1 MTSLRDWKF
10 ISLFLNKS
18 TNRQN
23 PYICLVITTRLEKQ
37 QKEVSSQTLKFSIIN
52 YIGAAI
58 GIVSTL
64 FIYPNDKEFLG
75 IIRYIFDGAQILMAF
90 FVFGTSQSLVNYFP
104 RFKESPEKRNVF
116 FSTTLLIVLVNSVL
130 FSAAFLLLANSL
142 SGVLPDFHAF
152 DYIGYSIIV
161 GVAFAIMDVCK
172 RQASNYKKIAIP
184 TVLERFSIKIFF
196 PAIFLLYLGNI
207 ITLETGKIIYV
218 ICFVI
223 IMIIAL
229 WYVKKVAN
237 IKFIFSPKKVFN
249 RAFRKEYIPYSL
261 FAFFS
266 ILGSLLAFKIDGI
279 MVPNLIEEGNAMTAN
294 GTYSIGVVL
303 AATLAIPAI
312 GLYTIYSPIITE
324 YIAKDDI
331 VSLGKKY
338 QEVSKLLFAV
348 GGFLLCCIFLGVN
361 DLFSILPTREN
372 LLDTIPVILILSFNV
387 VIDMTTSFNSHIL
400 LYSKYYRFNMVAI
413 AILVVLNIALNIYF
427 IKHLQLGIEG
437 AAYATLTSMTL
448 YNTVKLIFIY
458 SKYNIQPFTQ
468 KHLWLLLSFVAT
480 VGLLSNIPTTSFIIL
495 DIILKVGT
503 CMLVNG
509 IVIYKLRMIPAANDW
524 IAERF

>member
-1 MTSLRDWKF
+1 M
-10 ISLFLNKS
+10 
-18 TNRQN
+18 
-23 PYICLVITTRLEKQ
+23 EKH

-52 YIGAAI
+52 YVGAAI

-104 RFKESPEKRNVF
+104 RFKEIAEQRNIF
-116 FSTTLLIVLVNSVL
+116 FSTTLLIVIINSIL
-130 FSAAFLLLANSL
+130 FSIVFLLLANSL
-142 SGVLPDFHAF
+142 SGMLSDFHAF
-152 DYIGYSIIV
+152 DYIGYSIVV
-161 GVAFAIMDVCK
+161 GFSFAIMDVCK

-196 PAIFLLYLGNI
+196 PTIFLLYLSNI
-207 ITLETGKIIYV
+207 ITVETGKLIYV
-218 ICFVI
+218 FCFVI
-223 IMIIAL
+223 IMLIAL
-229 WYVKKVAN
+229 WYATKVAKIQFN
-237 IKFIFSPKKVFN
+237 FKVSKVFH
-249 RAFRKEYIPYSL
+249 RSFRVEYTKYSL

-279 MVPNLIEEGNAMTAN
+279 MVPNLIEETNAMTAN

-331 VSLGKKY
+331 TSLGKKY

-348 GGFLLCCIFLGVN
+348 GGFLLCCIFLGVD

-372 LLDTIPVILILSFNV
+372 LIDTIPVILILSFNV

-413 AILVVLNIALNIYF
+413 AILVVLNISLNIYF
-427 IKHLQLGIEG
+427 IKYLNLGIEG
-437 AAYATLTSMTL
+437 AAYATLISMSL

-458 SKYNIQPFTQ
+458 GKYKIQPFTQ
-468 KHLWLLLSFVAT
+468 KHLWLLLSFAVST
-480 VGLLSNIPTTSFIIL
+480 SVLYVVPSTTYTIL
-495 DIILKVGT
+495 DIIIKVGT
-503 CMLVNG
+503 FMILNG
-509 IVIYKLRMIPAANDW
+509 IMIYKLRMIPAANDW
-524 IAERF
+524 IAEKIGGK

>member
-1 MTSLRDWKF
+1 M
-10 ISLFLNKS
+10 
-18 TNRQN
+18 
-23 PYICLVITTRLEKQ
+23 PRLEKH

-52 YIGAAI
+52 YVGAAI

-104 RFKESPEKRNVF
+104 RFKESAEKRNAF
-116 FSTTLLIVLVNSVL
+116 FSTTLLIVMINGIL
-130 FSAAFLLLANSL
+130 FSVIFLLLANSL
-142 SGVLPDFHAF
+142 STVLTDFHVF
-152 DYIGYSIIV
+152 DYIGYSVIV

-184 TVLERFSIKIFF
+184 TLLERFSIKIFF
-196 PAIFLLYLGNI
+196 PAIFLLYLGNL
-207 ITLETGKIIYV
+207 ITVETGKIIYV
-218 ICFVI
+218 LCFVI
-223 IMIIAL
+223 IMLIAL

-237 IKFIFSPKKVFN
+237 IQFNFKSKKVFH
-249 RAFRKEYIPYSL
+249 REFRSEYIKYSV

-331 VSLGKKY
+331 TSLGKKY
-338 QEVSKLLFAV
+338 QEVSKLLFAI
-348 GGFLLCCIFLGVN
+348 GGFLLCCIFLGVD
-361 DLFSILPTREN
+361 DLFSMLPTREN
-372 LLDTIPVILILSFNV
+372 LVDTIPVILILSFNV

-413 AILVVLNIALNIYF
+413 AILVVLNISLNIYF
-427 IKHLQLGIEG
+427 IKYLNLGIEG
-437 AAYATLTSMTL
+437 AAYATLISMSL

-458 SKYNIQPFTQ
+458 SKYKIQPFTQ
-468 KHLWLLLSFVAT
+468 KHIWLLLSFT
-480 VGLLSNIPTTSFIIL
+480 VTVSLLHYFPTTNYILL
-495 DIILKVGT
+495 DILLKVGT
-503 CMLVNG
+503 CMIVNG
-509 IVIYKLRMIPAANDW
+509 FVIFKLRMIPAANDW
-524 IAERF
+524 ISEKLGVK

>member
-1 MTSLRDWKF
+1 M
-10 ISLFLNKS
+10 
-18 TNRQN
+18 
-23 PYICLVITTRLEKQ
+23 EKH

-64 FIYPNDKEFLG
+64 FIYPNNKEFLG
-75 IIRYIFDGAQILMAF
+75 IMRYIFDGAQILMAF

-104 RFKESPEKRNVF
+104 RFKDSEEKRNIF
-116 FSTTLLIVLVNSVL
+116 FSSTLLIVIVNSIL
-130 FSAAFLLLANSL
+130 FSIIFLLLANSL
-142 SGVLPDFHAF
+142 SSVLSDFQAF

-161 GVAFAIMDVCK
+161 GFAFAMMDLSK
-172 RQASNYKKIAIP
+172 RQASNYKRIAIP

-196 PAIFLLYLGNI
+196 PIIFLLLLGGI
-207 ITLETGKIIYV
+207 ITVETGKIIYV

-223 IMIIAL
+223 LLFIAL
-229 WYVKKVAN
+229 LYVKKVAKIN
-237 IKFIFSPKKVFN
+237 FNFNHKKVFD
-249 RAFRKEYIPYSL
+249 RSFRKEYIKYSV

-279 MVPNLIEEGNAMTAN
+279 MVPNLIEVNAMTAN

-338 QEVSKLLFAV
+338 QEVSKLLFAI
-348 GGFLLCCIFLGVN
+348 GGFLLCCIFLGVD
-361 DLFSILPTREN
+361 DLFSILPTQEN
-372 LLDTIPVILILSFNV
+372 LLDTIPIILILSFNV
-387 VIDMTTSFNSHIL
+387 VIDMSTSFNSHIL

-413 AILVVLNIALNIYF
+413 AVLVVLNVSLNIYF
-427 IKHLQLGIEG
+427 IKYLNLGIEG
-437 AAYATLTSMTL
+437 AAYATLISMTL
-448 YNTVKLIFIY
+448 YNSVKLIFIY
-458 SKYNIQPFTQ
+458 SKYKIQPFTI
-468 KHLWLLLSFVAT
+468 KHILLLGAFLGSVS
-480 VGLLSNIPTTSFIIL
+480 LLNMIPTTNYVIL

-503 CMLVNG
+503 CMLFNG
-509 IVIYKLRMIPAANDW
+509 FVIYKLRMIPYVNDW
-524 IAERF
+524 ISKRIGVK

>member
-1 MTSLRDWKF
+1 
-10 ISLFLNKS
+10 
-18 TNRQN
+18 
-23 PYICLVITTRLEKQ
+23 LEKH

-104 RFKESPEKRNVF
+104 RFKESAEKRNIF
-116 FSTTLLIVLVNSVL
+116 FSTTLCIVLLNTL
-130 FSAAFLLLANSL
+130 FFSIIFLIISNVVSGYAF
-142 SGVLPDFHAF
+142 H
-152 DYIGYSIIV
+152 YIKYSIVV
-161 GVAFAIMDVCK
+161 GFAFAIMDVCK
-172 RQASNYKKIAIP
+172 RQASNYKKIAVP
-184 TVLERFSIKIFF
+184 TVLERFSIKLFF
-196 PAIFLLYLGNI
+196 PAIFLLLLAGYITMHTGI
-207 ITLETGKIIYV
+207 ILYM
-218 ICFVI
+218 ICFLM

-237 IKFIFSPKKVFN
+237 IQFTFQPKKVFTT
-249 RAFRKEYIPYSL
+249 AFRKEYAKYSL

-279 MVPNLIEEGNAMTAN
+279 MIPNLIENEPTAMLPQFVSNSTAMTAN

-324 YIAKDDI
+324 YIAKDNI
-331 VSLGKKY
+331 TSLGKKY
-338 QEVSKLLFAV
+338 QEVSKLLFAI
-348 GGFLLCCIFLGVN
+348 GGFLLCCIFLGVD

-372 LLDTIPVILILSFNV
+372 LIDTIPVILILSFNV
-387 VIDMTTSFNSHIL
+387 VIDMSTSFNSHIL

-413 AILVVLNIALNIYF
+413 AILVVLNISLNIYF
-427 IKHLQLGIEG
+427 IKYLHWGIEG
-437 AAYATLTSMTL
+437 AAYATLISMTL
-448 YNTVKLIFIY
+448 YNSVKLIFIY
-458 SKYNIQPFTQ
+458 SKYKIQPFTK
-468 KHLWLLLSFVAT
+468 KHVLLLLCFLASVSVLHNVPNTAY
-480 VGLLSNIPTTSFIIL
+480 VIL

-503 CMLVNG
+503 FMLLNG
-509 IVIYKLRMIPAANDW
+509 FVIYKLRMIPALNDW
-524 IAERF
+524 ISEKRRFK

>member
-1 MTSLRDWKF
+1 
-10 ISLFLNKS
+10 
-18 TNRQN
+18 
-23 PYICLVITTRLEKQ
+23 LEKH

-52 YIGAAI
+52 YVGAAI

-104 RFKESPEKRNVF
+104 RFKEIAEKRNIF
-116 FSTTLLIVLVNSVL
+116 FSTTLLIVIINSIL
-130 FSAAFLLLANSL
+130 FSVIFLLLSSSL
-142 SGVLPDFHAF
+142 SGLLPDFHAF
-152 DYIGYSIIV
+152 DYIQYSIIV
-161 GVAFAIMDVCK
+161 GFAFAIMDVCK

-196 PAIFLLYLGNI
+196 PTIFLLYLGNI

-218 ICFVI
+218 LCFVI
-223 IMIIAL
+223 IMLIAL
-229 WYVKKVAN
+229 WYAKKVAN
-237 IKFIFSPKKVFN
+237 IQFNFNASKVFD
-249 RAFRKEYIPYSL
+249 RSFRSEYTKYSL

-279 MVPNLIEEGNAMTAN
+279 MVPNLIEEANAMTAN

-331 VSLGKKY
+331 ASLGKKY

-348 GGFLLCCIFLGVN
+348 GGFLLCCIFLGVD

-372 LLDTIPVILILSFNV
+372 LIDTIPVILILSFNV

-413 AILVVLNIALNIYF
+413 AILVVLNILLNIYF
-427 IKHLQLGIEG
+427 IKYLNLGIEG
-437 AAYATLTSMTL
+437 AAYATLISMTL

-458 SKYNIQPFTQ
+458 GKYKIQPFTQ
-468 KHLWLLLSFVAT
+468 KHFWLLLSFAGST
-480 VGLLSNIPTTSFIIL
+480 SLLYFIPSTTYTIL
-495 DIILKVGT
+495 DILIKVGT
-503 CMLVNG
+503 FMILNG
-509 IVIYKLRMIPAANDW
+509 IMIYKLRMIPAANDW
-524 IAERF
+524 IEDKIGGKRTN

>member
-1 MTSLRDWKF
+1 M
-10 ISLFLNKS
+10 
-18 TNRQN
+18 
-23 PYICLVITTRLEKQ
+23 EKH

-104 RFKESPEKRNVF
+104 RFKESAEKRNIF
-116 FSTTLLIVLVNSVL
+116 FSTTLLIVIINSIL
-130 FSAAFLLLANSL
+130 FSIIFLLLARSL
-142 SGVLPDFHAF
+142 STVFPDFHAF
-152 DYIGYSIIV
+152 DYIEYSVIV
-161 GVAFAIMDVCK
+161 GFSFAIMDVCK

-184 TVLERFSIKIFF
+184 TVLERFSIKVFF
-196 PAIFLLYLGNI
+196 PVIFLLYLGNN
-207 ITLETGKIIYV
+207 ITLETGKISYV
-218 ICFVI
+218 CCFVLLL
-223 IMIIAL
+223 IIAL
-229 WYVKKVAN
+229 LYVKKVAN
-237 IKFIFSPKKVFN
+237 IRFNFSFKKVFN
-249 RAFRKEYIPYSL
+249 REFRREYIPYSL

-266 ILGSLLAFKIDGI
+266 ILGTLLAFKIDGI
-279 MVPNLIEEGNAMTAN
+279 MVPNLIENDAMTAN

-331 VSLGKKY
+331 TSLGKKY

-348 GGFLLCCIFLGVN
+348 GGFLLCCIFLGVD

-372 LLDTIPVILILSFNV
+372 LVDTIPVILILSFNV

-413 AILVVLNIALNIYF
+413 AILVVLNISLNIYF
-427 IKHLQLGIEG
+427 IKFLKLGIEG
-437 AAYATLTSMTL
+437 AAYATLISMTL
-448 YNTVKLIFIY
+448 YNTVKLVFIY
-458 SKYNIQPFTQ
+458 SKYKIQPFTQ
-468 KHLWLLLSFVAT
+468 KHLWLVLSFGIS
-480 VGLLSNIPTTSFIIL
+480 VGVLHNIPTTSYVIL
-495 DIILKVGT
+495 DILLKVGT
-503 CMLVNG
+503 FMLVNS
-509 IVIYKLRMIPAANDW
+509 IVIYKLRMIPALNDW
-524 IAERF
+524 IAEKMDF